1 MEFRLCL
8 FSGDFTG
15 LMWFNKK
22 QEKWF
27 QEQKGKS
34 SLFLMPYL
42 DLFVMTV
49 IRGWFFFFF
58 MHFRFLKSLKYI

>member
-1 MEFRLCL
+1 MESRFCL
-8 FSGDFTG
+8 FSGDFSG
-15 LMWFNKK
+15 LMWVYKK

-49 IRGWFFFFF
+49 IRGWVFCFFPCIFVFS
-58 MHFRFLKSLKYI
+58 KA